1 MNSPERRP
9 RAWLR
14 LLCFGLISVVL
25 IFIMEF
31 IAAIVFAVTDSKST
45 GDNVSALAANPLW
58 NSIIV
63 LLAIGS
69 AYIISSLWLDRRK
82 LSEIGFHFNKSWW
95 RDFIFGL
102 FLGLISFGLLFAVEL
117 MAGWVTITGVFQSA
131 ANNQSILNNILQYG
145 IIFFCVG
152 IYEEILGRGYIM
164 RNLAEGLRGRFLN
177 SKQALIAAYI
187 LSSLVFSLMHFLNP
201 NSGALSTLFLTV
213 AGLQLGLG
221 YLITGSLAIPI
232 SLHMAWNISEG
243 VIFGFPVSGVTVS
256 SSIFSIKQGG
266 SDIVTGGAFGPE
278 AGIMGLAAIVF
289 GCAMILLWIRLTRG
303 SIKLDTSLAVYTP
316 RIKSDLNPVTDKA
329 KQ

>member
-1 MNSPERRP
+1 VNSPEHRP

-14 LLCFGLISVVL
+14 LLCFGLLSVVL

-45 GDNVSALAANPLW
+45 GDNISALVANPLW

-69 AYIISSLWLDRRK
+69 SYIISSLWLDRRK
-82 LSEIGFHFNKSWW
+82 ISDIGFHFNKFWW

-102 FLGLISFGLLFAVEL
+102 FLGLISFGLLFAIEL
-117 MAGWVTITGVFQSA
+117 MAGWVTITGVLQPA
-131 ANNQSILNNILQYG
+131 PDNQSILMNILQYG

-177 SKQALIAAYI
+177 SKQALFAAYI
-187 LSSLVFSLMHFLNP
+187 LSSLIFSLMHFLNP
-201 NSGALSTLFLTV
+201 NSGALSTLFLSV

-221 YLITGSLAIPI
+221 YLLTGSLAIPI
-232 SLHMAWNISEG
+232 SLHMAWNFSEG
-243 VIFGFPVSGVTVS
+243 VIFGFPVSGITVS
-256 SSIFSIKQGG
+256 SSIFAIKQGG
-266 SDIVTGGAFGPE
+266 SDIVTGGGFGPE
-278 AGIMGLAAIVF
+278 AGLMGLAAIVF
-289 GCAMILLWIRLTRG
+289 GCAMILLWIHVTRG
-303 SIKLDTSLAVYTP
+303 SIKIDTSLAVYTH
-316 RIKSDLNPVTDKA
+316 RNKSDVNPVID
-329 KQ
+329 QSEE